1 MYRHQSSNSSR
12 GSFNRGGSN
21 FPRYASRGGNG
32 RGGRPGG
39 RANGSNVNPAHFVKK
54 AVENVQ
60 EEAFVPKLSYTE
72 LPVNQTLKQNILR
85 KGYVN
90 PTPIQDGTIL
100 PILDGKDV
108 VGIANTGT
116 GKTAAFLIPL
126 LHKLSENRESRVLI
140 IVPTRELAAQ
150 IRDEMRSLA
159 QGMNVYATLCIGG
172 SFIREQIAEI
182 RRNPQ
187 FIIGTPGRL
196 KDLIERRILNIS
208 RFDTIVLDE
217 VDRMLDMGFIA
228 DIRYLISLLPAQR
241 QSLFFSATLS
251 STINT
256 LIQSFVKDPV
266 MVSVKKQETLGNVEQ
281 DIVKVENGMPKFN
294 VLEDMLKKEEFK
306 KVLIFG
312 RTKHGVERLSVNLF
326 QKGFKVASIHGD
338 KPQSKRNQAI
348 RFFKENVINILVA
361 TDVASRG
368 IDINDI
374 THVINYDKPATYED
388 YVHRIGRT
396 GRANKKGTALTF
408 ID

>member
-12 GSFNRGGSN
+12 GSFGRSN
-21 FPRYASRGGNG
+21 FPRYASRGGGG
-32 RGGRPGG
+32 RGGRNNG
-39 RANGSNVNPAHFVKK
+39 GSNVNPAHFVKK
-54 AVENVQ
+54 AVEATI
-60 EEAFVPKLSYTE
+60 EEAFIPKLSYLD
-72 LPVNQTLKQNILR
+72 LPVNQTLKQNILK

-100 PILDGKDV
+100 PILEGKDV

-126 LHKLSENRESRVLI
+126 LHKLQENKDSRVLI

-150 IRDEMRSLA
+150 IRDEMRSLS

-172 SFIREQIAEI
+172 SFIREQIYEI

-196 KDLIERRILNIS
+196 KDLIERRILDLS
-208 RFDTIVLDE
+208 RFNTIVLDE

-228 DIRYLISLLPAQR
+228 DIKYLISLMPAQR

-251 STINT
+251 STINN
-256 LIQSFVKDPV
+256 LLQSFVKDPV

-294 VLEDMLKKEEFK
+294 VLEDLLRKDEFK

-338 KPQSKRNQAI
+338 KPQSKRTQAI
-348 RFFKENVINILVA
+348 RFFKENVISILVA